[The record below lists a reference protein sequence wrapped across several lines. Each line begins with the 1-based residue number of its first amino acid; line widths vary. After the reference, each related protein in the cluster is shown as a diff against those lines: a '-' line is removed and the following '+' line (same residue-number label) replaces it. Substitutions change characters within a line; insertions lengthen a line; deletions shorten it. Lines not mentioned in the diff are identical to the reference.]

1 MMETTSTNFAHG
13 TRSGSLSSSG
23 RRGRSNESQNSDP
36 SVSTTATL
44 PNGEVWEYYNGAW
57 RARPTQDDDQQ
68 QIDAL
73 DDRLDDVEQ
82 DIDGIESDLGDDSGL
97 TQPISE
103 SIAAI
108 QARLVSIEN
117 LDVSSAISAL
127 ALAQQDIIELK
138 SKVNTLELTS
148 FLILE

>member
-1 MMETTSTNFAHG
+1 MPF
-13 TRSGSLSSSG
+13 
-23 RRGRSNESQNSDP
+23 QFPDP

-44 PNGEVWEYYNGAW
+44 PNGEIWEYANGAW

-73 DDRLDDVEQ
+73 DDRIDAVEV

-97 TQPISE
+97 TQPIGE
-103 SIAAI
+103 SIAAL
-108 QARLVSIEN
+108 QARLISIEN

-127 ALAQQDIIELK
+127 AIARQDIIELQ
-138 SKVNTLELTS
+138 SKVNTLELTN